1 MNIFRNLFKPSTE
14 VSEGDLFEKIKKSGF
29 SFTPSNYEIWMVGRC
44 IKSGNAY
51 GEIVAEVMKSEITK
65 KTIFQISFSDEELR
79 DDIALL
85 NEFDIFF
92 KSSGR
97 YMMATIPSNK
107 TNNDC
112 IGLTTLRLLK
122 GVTRNHKLFSNNE
135 PFGCS
140 IFTSDEK
147 LSKVSFAFNNP
158 EKLIEFTKF
167 K

>member
-1 MNIFRNLFKPSTE
+1 MNIFGNLFKSSQDK
-14 VSEGDLFEKIKKSGF
+14 SEGDLFEKIKKYGF
-29 SFTPSNYEIWMVGRC
+29 SFTPSNYEIWMAGRC
-44 IKSGNAY
+44 IKSGSVY
-51 GEIVAEVMKSEITK
+51 GDIVAEVMKSEITK

-79 DDIALL
+79 NDIALL

-112 IGLTTLRLLK
+112 IGLSSLRLMK
-122 GVTRNHKLFSNNE
+122 GATRNQKLFALNE

-140 IFTSDEK
+140 IFIAGEK
-147 LSKVSFAFNNP
+147 LSKVSFAFNDP
-158 EKLIEFTKF
+158 EKLIEFT
-167 K
+167 

>member
-1 MNIFRNLFKPSTE
+1 MNIFGNLFKPSQAK
-14 VSEGDLFEKIKKSGF
+14 SEGDLFEKIKKSGF
-29 SFTPSNYEIWMVGRC
+29 SFSPSSFEIWMAGKC

-65 KTIFQISFSDEELR
+65 KAIFQIRFSDEELR
-79 DDIALL
+79 NDIALL

-107 TNNDC
+107 TNNEC
-112 IGLTTLRLLK
+112 IGLSSLRLMK
-122 GVTRNHKLFSNNE
+122 SATRNQKLFTLDE

-140 IFTSDEK
+140 IFTSGEK
-147 LSKVSFAFNNP
+147 LSKVSFAFNDP
-158 EKLIEFTKF
+158 EKLIEFI
-167 K
+167 